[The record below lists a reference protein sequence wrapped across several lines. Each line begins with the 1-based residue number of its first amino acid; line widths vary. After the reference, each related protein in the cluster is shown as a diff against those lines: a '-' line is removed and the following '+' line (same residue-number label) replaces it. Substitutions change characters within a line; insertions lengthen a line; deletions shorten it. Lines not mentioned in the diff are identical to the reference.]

1 MPACYGGLCEA
12 PAEWKEKVPLL
23 WSKVKDNFGVAD
35 YSEANG
41 ELSLAFFIVNL
52 LYFYCALICIS
63 FTANICKYDIQ
74 YQCL

>member
-35 YSEANG
+35 YSEASEHG
-41 ELSLAFFIVNL
+41 SFSLAFLIIIMNL

-63 FTANICKYDIQ
+63 FTA
-74 YQCL
+74 

>member
-35 YSEANG
+35 YSEANEHG
-41 ELSLAFFIVNL
+41 
-52 LYFYCALICIS
+52 S
-63 FTANICKYDIQ
+63 FR
-74 YQCL
+74 